1 MADAD
6 TLTLSSDSRYK
17 DTNVY
22 TTDTW
27 GPRFALFEAPPE
39 FLESYDDS
47 VIHEVRK
54 YQIGML
60 DMLAVQYYG
69 AGRESL
75 WWIIALA
82 NGIIDQ
88 ETDMY
93 TGQKLVIPPRSAV
106 LAYIS
111 RT

>member
-1 MADAD
+1 MGE
-6 TLTLSSDSRYK
+6 TLTLSSASRYK

-22 TTDTW
+22 STETW
-27 GPRFALFEAPPE
+27 GARFALWEAPPE
-39 FLESYDDS
+39 FLEAYEDS
-47 VIHEVRK
+47 VVHEVRK
-54 YQIGML
+54 FQIGML

-69 AGRESL
+69 AGREEL
-75 WWIIALA
+75 WWVIAQA

-93 TGQKLVIPPRSAV
+93 VGQKLVIPPRSAV